1 VSTLSSHLAMWIAG
15 LVAAVL
21 SIIGGLFALPVILRF
36 ARRAGWWLLAAFG
49 FALLVVG
56 PPLLTAN
63 RPPDPRL
70 PSLFFDHYAT
80 SLVGFG
86 LASFAAIASL
96 IRLLRRPRP
105 GPMPD
110 APTAEAA
117 GHFPDLEAA
126 WAEIRRRLEQVEIDL
141 AGQNVYLLLAPDE
154 EAAAGLV
161 GAAGLRL
168 FAEAP
173 EGPAPVHAYATAD
186 GVLLDCA
193 GASSLGSQD
202 AAGVARLEAL
212 CRLLLAERPDCPI
225 VRGVAVVFPND
236 WAAQADAPRR
246 AGAVRDD
253 LQAIGRVLKVRCPT
267 YAIFTQ
273 MEAVPGVPEFLARMT
288 APMLAQRAG
297 FAVPTTQEFSG
308 DLVDRGL
315 VWMSGW
321 FRSWILNLISADPL
335 DDRGNGQLARLDHE
349 IRRRRKRYRGQL
361 ESAFATPR
369 DREPVLFR
377 GCYFVATGAG
387 PDAQAFAA
395 GLLRGPRARLIAD
408 HVSTR
413 WGLAAEADDR
423 RYRRLAAV
431 VAIGGGLILVPAW
444 LWMASLSLL
453 WLIGLLALAVAW
465 VVVFLRLPG
474 RRP

>member
-1 VSTLSSHLAMWIAG
+1 MSILSSHLAMWIGG
-15 LVAAVL
+15 LIAAVL
-21 SIIGGLFALPVILRF
+21 SLIGGIFALPVLWKF

-56 PPLLTAN
+56 PLLLPAP
-63 RPPDPRL
+63 RWLDPRL
-70 PSLFFDHYAT
+70 PSLFYDHYRA
-80 SLVGFG
+80 SLLAFG
-86 LASFAAIASL
+86 VASFAALAAL
-96 IRLLRRPRP
+96 IRSLRRPRP
-105 GPMPD
+105 D
-110 APTAEAA
+110 ALPEEAA
-117 GHFPDLEAA
+117 GHFSDLDAA
-126 WAEIRRRLEQVEIDL
+126 WAEVRRRLDQAEVDL
-141 AGQNVYLLLAPDE
+141 SGQNVYLLIAPDE
-154 EAAAGLV
+154 DAAADLV
-161 GAAGLRL
+161 RSAGLRL

-173 EGPAPVHAYATAD
+173 EGPAPIHAYATAD
-186 GVLLDCA
+186 GVLLSCG

-202 AAGVARLEAL
+202 PAGVARLEAL

-225 VRGVAVVFPND
+225 VRGVAVLFPND
-236 WAAQADAPRR
+236 WAARADAPRC

-273 MEAVPGVPEFLARMT
+273 MEAVPGVPEFLARMS

-297 FAVPTTQEFSG
+297 FAIPAAHEFDG
-308 DLVDRGL
+308 ELVDRGL

-349 IRRRRKRYRGQL
+349 IRRRRKRYRGLL
-361 ESAFATPR
+361 ESAFSTPR

-387 PDAQAFAA
+387 ADAQAFSA

-423 RYRRLAAV
+423 RYLRLAAV
-431 VAIGGGLILVPAW
+431 IAVVGGLVSFPIW
-444 LWMASLSLL
+444 LWMATLSPL
-453 WLIGLLALAVAW
+453 WLIGLLALIVAW
-465 VVVFLRLPG
+465 VVVFLRLRG
-474 RRP
+474 R